1 MLQSPAFETLER
13 FFGANAAVVRDA
25 YGRYNQSMSSSD
37 AWNKALTEHLYTIGA
52 MQFAEAVASS
62 GTLVWMYRLQ
72 CGGTLG
78 AIHGYEGSLIHAA
91 LIRNPMSEIPSNEDP
106 YAVAESY
113 ALATAMREAWVAFIQ
128 SGDPNIHARRLY
140 GSGHATMVLDKICV
154 RDDLPVPAGIGV
166 PHQVWRI
173 V

>member
-1 MLQSPAFETLER
+1 
-13 FFGANAAVVRDA
+13 
-25 YGRYNQSMSSSD
+25 
-37 AWNKALTEHLYTIGA
+37 

-106 YAVAESY
+106 YAVAAESY

-128 SGDPNIHARRLY
+128 SGDPNIHARRLGPSMEAGTPPWFWTRFLAFAMTCRFRP
-140 GSGHATMVLDKICV
+140 GSAFLIRFG
-154 RDDLPVPAGIGV
+154 G
-166 PHQVWRI
+166 
-173 V
+173 